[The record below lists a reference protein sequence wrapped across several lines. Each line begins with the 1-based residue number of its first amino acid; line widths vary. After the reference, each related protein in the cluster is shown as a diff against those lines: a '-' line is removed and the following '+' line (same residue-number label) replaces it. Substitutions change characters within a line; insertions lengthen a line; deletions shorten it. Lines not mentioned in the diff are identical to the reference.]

1 MQTWGDL
8 TSLIE
13 SGAATTYFSQIMTIQ
28 PRDRAK
34 Q

>member
-1 MQTWGDL
+1 MLTWGDL

-13 SGAATTYFSQIMTIQ
+13 SGTSTTYFSDIMTIQ
-28 PRDRAK
+28 RRDRAK